1 MKRFTFPL
9 VIIISLAACG
19 GETGSQG
26 KQTIDVTPSN
36 AQNIV
41 QDTGAKVNS
50 AVEQGKDAIDKAEA
64 AANGGDKK

>member
-1 MKRFTFPL
+1 MKHFTIPL
-9 VIIISLAACG
+9 AITLSLTACG
-19 GETGSQG
+19 GDIGSQG
-26 KQTIDVTPSN
+26 KQTIDVTPGN

-41 QDTGAKVNS
+41 QDTGAKVNA